1 MYINGMKAKPLLAL
15 FLVCGLWACKK
26 DPVQQPVEH
35 TFPQPPLPLVS
46 KKTVTAN
53 GNVTVTSFRYDT
65 VSWLLKSRQDQYGI
79 YVYEYGNANY
89 ISYGNTSLSLNT
101 EGLVASDNGFYHP
114 FQYWYNADSTLHE
127 QYMYMSSRKTYTY
140 YPDGNMASVTATLP
154 DHASSM
160 QGPAVTSYF
169 YPNHIANTLG
179 NRNYGM
185 PYFGKSSPNLPDSA
199 FYFMVYSGDTIS
211 FTLSYSYQFD
221 SLARVISETGI
232 RHQLDSLQ
240 QPMDTTISYS
250 TYEYY

>member
-1 MYINGMKAKPLLAL
+1 MKAQPLFILL
-15 FLVCGLWACKK
+15 LSCCLLGCRKEQPPTIP
-26 DPVQQPVEH
+26 PVNN
-35 TFPQPPLPLVS
+35 PQPPYPLVT
-46 KKTVTAN
+46 KKTVTAY
-53 GNVTVTSFRYDT
+53 GNVSITSFSYDT
-65 VSWLLKSRQDQYGI
+65 ATWLLKSRQDQYGT
-79 YVYEYGNANY
+79 YVYDYVNANY
-89 ISYGNTSLSLNT
+89 ISYGNTGLSLNT

-114 FQYWYNADSTLHE
+114 FQYWYNADSTLRE

-140 YPDGNMASVTATLP
+140 YPDGNVASETATLP
-154 DHASSM
+154 DHASSL
-160 QGPAVTSYF
+160 QGPDVTTYF
-169 YPNHIANTLG
+169 YLNQIVNTLG

-199 FYFMVYSGDTIS
+199 FYFMVYSGDTIF
-211 FTLSYSYQFD
+211 FTLSYTYQFD